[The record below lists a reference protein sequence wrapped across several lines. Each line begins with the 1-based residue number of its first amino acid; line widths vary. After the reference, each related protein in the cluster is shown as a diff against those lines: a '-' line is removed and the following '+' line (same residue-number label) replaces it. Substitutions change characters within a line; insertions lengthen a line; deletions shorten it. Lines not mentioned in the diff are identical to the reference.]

1 MKTYLIYILTAT
13 FLFFTPIV
21 GLMVAVGAAI
31 ALDTIFGIYRA
42 VKVKGWD
49 FINSRTLSNIISK
62 MLLYELCIIFL
73 YVIDFF
79 ILSEFFEKWFSVSFF
94 ATKVCAIL
102 LIFIEGVSIK
112 ENFEK
117 ATGKDIWLLLKKAL
131 GRANEVKDSIM
142 DFKKPE

>member
-1 MKTYLIYILTAT
+1 
-13 FLFFTPIV
+13 
-21 GLMVAVGAAI
+21 MVAVGAAI

-117 ATGKDIWLLLKKAL
+117 ATGKDIWALLKKAL

-142 DFKKPE
+142 DFKKTE